1 MRSLPLDSEFLI
13 FRSDMSSSLKQLDWG
28 HFDKLKMVR
37 ICSRTL
43 CNTNQFYIHG
53 LPQLVSLVVE
63 EDSIAGVNQMAIHI
77 RSQCTAF
84 V

>member
-1 MRSLPLDSEFLI
+1 VKSLPLDSGFLI

-28 HFDKLKMVR
+28 HFDKLKTVR

-63 EDSIAGVNQMAIHI
+63 EDPIAGVNQMAIHI